1 MNNLLSLFFLC
12 SSILSCIKILSTKST
27 ASTIIPLIL
36 VISIGII
43 LDLIEE
49 IKRYRNDILTNGTI
63 TKIYKNQK
71 FRNIKWK
78 EIKVGNLIKVKNNE
92 IIPADLLIICSS
104 NIEGNFYLQTSN
116 LDGET
121 NLKEREA
128 LNDTQN
134 IFLNKNIKKD
144 ENNLKKLFQE
154 NCQIEA
160 PRPSK
165 TNKNIYETDGTIY
178 FKDNDKIC
186 FDNKNCAIR
195 GARLKNTKF
204 IYGIAMYTGKETKI
218 MLNIIKFKKKSCLS

>member
-27 ASTIIPLIL
+27 TSTIIPLIL

-92 IIPADLLIICSS
+92 IIPADLLVICSS

-154 NCQIEA
+154 NCQIEV
-160 PRPSK
+160 PKPSK
-165 TNKNIYETDGTIY
+165 NNKNIY
-178 FKDNDKIC
+178 
-186 FDNKNCAIR
+186 
-195 GARLKNTKF
+195 
-204 IYGIAMYTGKETKI
+204 
-218 MLNIIKFKKKSCLS
+218 